1 MNTFIVV
8 KSKSKLSNRTAY
20 IRKFKLTFFAFKNI
34 YHIVRITIQRIF
46 KNVKSFFWLC
56 LFLTLLFSESHWTIC
71 PSQSQDLP
79 SLSNWTKTALNK
91 WSLRLLAFLNPIIG
105 ISEKT
110 LLWAWSGVSKNG
122 TRSRIK
128 WLLYLSVLVSA
139 LPFLY
144 SLFLITIFP
153 GHYIFYQKISNLSIS
168 Y

>member
-1 MNTFIVV
+1 M
-8 KSKSKLSNRTAY
+8 
-20 IRKFKLTFFAFKNI
+20 TFFAFKNI

-56 LFLTLLFSESHWTIC
+56 LFLTLLFSESHTSHERFA

-79 SLSNWTKTALNK
+79 SLSSWTKTALTN

-122 TRSRIK
+122 IRSRIK
-128 WLLYLSVLVSA
+128 LLLYLSVLVSA

-144 SLFLITIFP
+144 SLFLITIFR
-153 GHYIFYQKISNLSIS
+153 GHYIFYQKI
-168 Y
+168 